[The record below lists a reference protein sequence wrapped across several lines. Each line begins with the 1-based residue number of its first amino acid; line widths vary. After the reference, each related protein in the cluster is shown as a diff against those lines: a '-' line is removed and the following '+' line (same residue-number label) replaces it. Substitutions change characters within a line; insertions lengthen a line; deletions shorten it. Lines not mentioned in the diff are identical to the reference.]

1 MLRLA
6 VFNFLACLRYMDM
19 QFQKEFVS
27 LLTSLKEKH
36 KKTLIVVMHDLSKAA
51 EIADYILLLNEG
63 RVVASGKKEEVLQS
77 GKIEST
83 FGVKKYEILID
94 GQSRTIFE

>member
-1 MLRLA
+1 
-6 VFNFLACLRYMDM
+6 
-19 QFQKEFVS
+19 VS

-83 FGVKKYEILID
+83 FNVKKYELVLD
-94 GQSRTIFE
+94 GEKKIIFG